1 MPKAAAKRRTVGGT
15 MDEAFIARLVD
26 YSAAGMVSAFWAQQK
41 PEAIA
46 IWDRFGTHSYRK
58 INANSNRLARLFR
71 SAGLKPGDAVALF
84 CSNRAEFVE
93 ALNASRRSGFRITPV
108 NWHLQTDEIAY
119 ILNDCEAKALIA
131 ETKFDTIR
139 AAVHQAPNI
148 ALKLSVG
155 GQADGFEPYEDA
167 IEGIDDSDLP
177 DPQLGSQ
184 MLYTSGTTG
193 RPKGVHRPHGVATP
207 PQFAG
212 SNANYNPLTD
222 VQMCAG
228 PGYHAAPLAF
238 DIAIPQASGV
248 PIAFMGERWDTEE
261 VFRTIQQRRVTHAHL
276 VPIMMQR
283 LLNAPPQ
290 LKDRYDISSLKM
302 IIHGAAPCPPEVKQ
316 AMIGWVG
323 PILFE
328 YYAGSEGGAGF
339 TIRADEWLKKP
350 GSVGKRPQ
358 LLRVKIM
365 DEEGNELPPGTPG
378 LIYHETQKL
387 NPFQYYKDTKKT
399 QSAHRG
405 EFFTLGDIGYFDED
419 DYLFLTGRS
428 AEIIISG
435 GVNIYPQ
442 EVDNELIKHP
452 AVEDACTIGV
462 PNKEWGEEVKSVIM
476 LRPGFAPSDALKK
489 EIIEFVR
496 PRLAGFKVPRSIDFV
511 AELPRSVAGKIK
523 RGEVR
528 KPFWEGRKVQI

>member
-1 MPKAAAKRRTVGGT
+1 MSTSDP
-15 MDEAFIARLVD
+15 AFLERLLG
-26 YSAAGMVSAFWAQQK
+26 YAAAGMVSAFWAQVK
-41 PEAIA
+41 PNKTAV
-46 IWDRFGTHSYRK
+46 WDRFGAHSYAK
-58 INANSNRLARLFR
+58 LNAQSNRLARVLR
-71 SAGLKPGDAVALF
+71 EEGLKAGDAVALF

-93 ALNASRRSGFRITPV
+93 TLNATRRSGLRVTPV
-108 NWHLQTDEIAY
+108 NWHLKADEIAY
-119 ILNDCEAKALIA
+119 ILNDCEARALIA

-139 AAVHQAPNI
+139 EAVAQAPGI
-148 ALKLSVG
+148 GPKLSVG
-155 GQADGFEPYEDA
+155 GQADGFEDYDSA
-167 IEGIDDSDLP
+167 LDGVDGTDLDDP
-177 DPQLGSQ
+177 AMGSQ

-207 PQFAG
+207 PQFEG
-212 SNANYNPLTD
+212 SNAQYNPDTD

-261 VFRTIQQRRVTHAHL
+261 VFRTIETRRVTHAHL

-283 LLNAPPQ
+283 LLAAPAEM
-290 LKDRYDISSLKM
+290 KARYDLSSLKF
-302 IIHGAAPCPPEVKQ
+302 IVHGAAPCPPEVKH
-316 AMIGWVG
+316 AMMEWLG

-339 TIRADEWLKKP
+339 TIRAEEWLKKP

-365 DEEGNELPPGTPG
+365 DEDGNELPQGQAG

-387 NPFQYYKDTKKT
+387 NPFQYYKDEKKT
-399 QSAHRG
+399 ASAHRG

-442 EVDNELIKHP
+442 EVDNEIIKHP
-452 AVEDACTIGV
+452 AVEDVCTIGV

-476 LRPGFAPSDALKK
+476 LKQGFAPGEALKT

-496 PRLAGFKVPRSIDFV
+496 PRLAGFKVPRTIDFV
-511 AELPRSVAGKIK
+511 PELPRSAAGKIK

>member
-1 MPKAAAKRRTVGGT
+1 
-15 MDEAFIARLVD
+15 
-26 YSAAGMVSAFWAQQK
+26 
-41 PEAIA
+41 
-46 IWDRFGTHSYRK
+46 
-58 INANSNRLARLFR
+58 
-71 SAGLKPGDAVALF
+71 
-84 CSNRAEFVE
+84 
-93 ALNASRRSGFRITPV
+93 
-108 NWHLQTDEIAY
+108 
-119 ILNDCEAKALIA
+119 
-131 ETKFDTIR
+131 
-139 AAVHQAPNI
+139 
-148 ALKLSVG
+148 
-155 GQADGFEPYEDA
+155 GFEDYESA
-167 IEGIDDSDLP
+167 MEGVDDRDLP
-177 DPQLGSQ
+177 DPQMGSQ

-212 SNANYNPLTD
+212 SNAQYDPSTD

-261 VFRTIQQRRVTHAHL
+261 VFRTIQERRVTHAHL

-283 LLNAPPQ
+283 LLNAPPEM
-290 LKDRYDISSLKM
+290 KDRYDTSSLKM
-302 IIHGAAPCPPEVKQ
+302 IIHGAAPCPPEVKR
-316 AMIGWVG
+316 AMIEWVG
-323 PILFE
+323 PILYE

-339 TIRADEWLKKP
+339 AIRSDEWLKKP
-350 GSVGKRPQ
+350 GSVGKRPL

-365 DEEGNELPPGTPG
+365 DEEGNELPPGVPG

-442 EVDNELIKHP
+442 EIDSELLKHP
-452 AVEDACTIGV
+452 AVVDVCTVGV
-462 PNKEWGEEVKSVIM
+462 PNEEWGEEVKSVVQLAPGNTGDAKLAAELIAFAKSR
-476 LRPGFAPSDALKK
+476 LPGFKT
-489 EIIEFVR
+489 
-496 PRLAGFKVPRSIDFV
+496 PRTIDFV
-511 AELPRSVAGKIK
+511 TDLPRLPSGKIQ
-523 RGEVR
+523 RRLVR
-528 KPFWEGRKVQI
+528 APYWAGRAKQI

>member
-1 MPKAAAKRRTVGGT
+1 MDTSDPKFLEPLLA
-15 MDEAFIARLVD
+15 
-26 YSAAGMVSAFWAQQK
+26 YSAVGMVSAFWARVK
-41 PEAIA
+41 PDATA
-46 IWDRFGTHSYRK
+46 VWDRFGAHSYK
-58 INANSNRLARLFR
+58 KVNATSNKLARVLR
-71 SAGLKPGDAVALF
+71 DAGLKPGDAVALF

-119 ILNDCEAKALIA
+119 ILNDCEARALVA

-139 AAVHQAPNI
+139 AAVHQAPGI
-148 ALKLSVG
+148 GLKLSVG
-155 GQADGFEPYEDA
+155 GQADGFEDYDTVLDGVDA
-167 IEGIDDSDLP
+167 SDIP

-212 SNANYNPLTD
+212 SNAQYDPDTD

-261 VFRTIQQRRVTHAHL
+261 VFRTIQNRRVTHAHL

-283 LLNAPPQ
+283 MLAAPEEM
-290 LKDRYDISSLKM
+290 KGRYDLSSLKF
-302 IIHGAAPCPPEVKQ
+302 IVHGAAPCPPEVKR
-316 AMIGWVG
+316 AMIEWLG

-339 TIRADEWLKKP
+339 YIRSEEWLRKP
-350 GSVGKRPQ
+350 GSVGKRPT

-365 DEEGNELPPGTPG
+365 DEEGNELPQGQAG
-378 LIYHETQKL
+378 LIYHEAQKL
-387 NPFQYYKDTKKT
+387 NPFQYYKDEKKT
-399 QSAHRG
+399 ASAHRG

-442 EVDNELIKHP
+442 EVDNEIIKHP
-452 AVEDACTIGV
+452 AVEDVCTIGV

-476 LRPGFAPSDALKK
+476 LKTGYQPSEALKK
-489 EIIEFVR
+489 EILDFVR
-496 PRLAGFKVPRSIDFV
+496 GKLAGFKVPRSIDFV
-511 AELPRSVAGKIK
+511 AELPRSAAGKIK